1 MDFSCPSIANDVD
14 LVAAT
19 LHSRATME
27 GEVSDNIARA
37 KKNGEK
43 NVLAMKGDWVEKNQ
57 IDYSFI
63 RKLISNTIDSKNIF
77 RLAGFDFDL
86 AADVFDMSINGAFI
100 GFKRHTMDRVQ

>member
-19 LHSRATME
+19 LHFRATKE

-43 NVLAMKGDWVEKNQ
+43 NVLARKGDWV
-57 IDYSFI
+57 
-63 RKLISNTIDSKNIF
+63 
-77 RLAGFDFDL
+77 
-86 AADVFDMSINGAFI
+86 
-100 GFKRHTMDRVQ
+100 